1 MRSKKLSFIILFA
14 ILAAM
19 LLVPMVGAAAPN
31 GAQEKTMVVR
41 APLGLRLRSG
51 TSLVEPI
58 HLVMFNGEKVTV
70 IGEPV
75 WNQGIRWSNVR
86 VTRWGVT
93 TTGWAASAYLAN
105 YPGYDEPFGHFHN
118 GPGCKVTATV
128 GLRLRTAP
136 TLSGRIA
143 RIVPYGTVLVPTG
156 EATVH
161 ADGWTWQSLYINNV
175 SLWGAREFLDCFTE
189 IPAPDTK

>member
-1 MRSKKLSFIILFA
+1 MRSKKLSIIVV
-14 ILAAM
+14 LAALAAI
-19 LLVPMVGAAAPN
+19 LLVPMAGAAAPN
-31 GAQEKTMVVR
+31 GANEQTMVVQ

-51 TSLVEPI
+51 TSLVEPV
-58 HLVMFNGEKVTV
+58 LLALRNGEKVTV

-105 YPGYDEPFGHFHN
+105 YPGYDEPFGHFSN
-118 GPGCKVTATV
+118 GPGCKVIAPA

-136 TLSGRIA
+136 TLSGWIG

-156 EATVH
+156 EATVA
-161 ADGWTWQSLYINNV
+161 ADGWTWQNLYINDV
-175 SLWGAREFLDCFTE
+175 SLWGAREFLECSE
-189 IPAPDTK
+189 VVPPVSK